1 MFERKN
7 ERLKSVALLKDTL
20 CSKNGRYYLG
30 LTYEFEDAQENVHEV
45 YISRVPLPIY
55 DQGIP
60 EIKCKSVYT
69 MGSYINAGESIDVGY
84 GDVNLPSDYVLIDTI
99 VKYEIKEMTLEEI
112 EKELGYK
119 VKIVGKEEK
128 S

>member
-7 ERLKSVALLKDTL
+7 ERLKSVALLKDSL
-20 CSKNGRYYLG
+20 CSKKCRYYLG
-30 LTYEFEDAQENVHEV
+30 LTYEFEDVQENVHEV

-55 DQGIP
+55 DQDIP

-69 MGSYINAGESIDVGY
+69 MGSYINAGHSIDVGY
-84 GDVNLPSDYVLIDTI
+84 GDVDLPGDYTVIDTI
-99 VKYEIKEMTLEEI
+99 VKYGIKEMTLEEI

-119 VKIVGKEEK
+119 VKVVDRKD
-128 S
+128 